1 MICVIFGDTE
11 WYPWSDIRKPLV
23 DSNIWSRVLISIDM
37 RVVLGKPLPEAGAV
51 QTKFW
56 RKGGG
61 GWKPFLKA
69 IWEFHCIATEK
80 LDFHHTSPFSTM
92 MISITIPSKDNV
104 WPLPLS
110 KYIHF
115 NSSIVKIAVFK
126 KWLNFGEKSPTN
138 RPFVWGGG
146 RGLKRYSTE
155 FLLNSTY
162 CWHWQGLPLLLCL
175 NIELPLTVGNL
186 CHLYISRLEQKHKY
200 SATRGMRLICT
211 FYLIFFLVNKFQTST
226 STGAGCWEQLGVGG
240 DGGEEE
246 GGRTAAR
253 GWGWQVGTS
262 FSRSSLKRCC
272 CRPSWKGDT

>member
-1 MICVIFGDTE
+1 MICVIFGETE

-23 DSNIWSRVLISIDM
+23 DSNIRSRVLISIDM
-37 RVVLGKPLPEAGAV
+37 RVVLGKPLPDAGAV

-56 RKGGG
+56 REGG

-69 IWEFHCIATEK
+69 IWEFHCNVTEK
-80 LDFHHTSPFSTM
+80 LDFYHTSPFST

-104 WPLPLS
+104 WPLSLS

-115 NSSIVKIAVFK
+115 NSQNSCFQKMTKFRRKKSHKWSIC
-126 KWLNFGEKSPTN
+126 L
-138 RPFVWGGG
+138 RGG

-200 SATRGMRLICT
+200 SATRGMRFICT
-211 FYLIFFLVNKFQTST
+211 FSLSFPLVNKFQTST

-253 GWGWQVGTS
+253 GRGWQVGTS